1 MSTTESLSPLDA
13 TFLELEDADP
23 TAHMH
28 IGGVLVFDPLP
39 GGGTP
44 TLTRVRRHL
53 ERRLGALPRYRQ
65 RLSRRTTGGLR
76 WPEWEPDD
84 GFDIAAHVTRAALP
98 RPGGERELLAWAA
111 DFWSHRLDRARP
123 LWRVVLLEGLAGGR
137 WALVTKTHH
146 CLVDGVGSIDAG
158 TVLLDAEPK
167 PGPWKPA
174 TRMHPAQAGGSANAL
189 RRLAGLPM
197 AAAEATAGAVRH
209 PRRAAE
215 ALDAARA
222 MLELLIRE
230 ELVAAPRTSV
240 NVQLSEH
247 RRLAVTEVPLEEI
260 KSIKRTLG
268 GTVNDVILSLVTAG
282 LRELL
287 VERGEVPPAA
297 GLRAMVPVNVRAAAE
312 HLELGNRITSL
323 FVHLPVAVGEPSARY
338 RQVRAQTMK
347 LKASHQAAGGKLLVD
362 LAGLAPP
369 ALHSLVAQSLFATR
383 LFNVTVTNVP
393 GSPTTLYAFGSP
405 LRRVIPLVPLAAV
418 HAVAVAALSYD
429 GTVFICVHADRDAVP
444 DAHRVVEGIQAEL
457 DALGLVAERAAAV
470 AAREAALARQPAHG

>member
-1 MSTTESLSPLDA
+1 MGEQLSMLD
-13 TFLELEDADP
+13 TMFLELEQFDES
-23 TAHMH
+23 AHMH
-28 IGGVLVFDPLP
+28 IGAALIFEPVP

-44 TLTRVRRHL
+44 TLEALRDRMASRIGL
-53 ERRLGALPRYRQ
+53 LPRFAQ
-65 RLSRRTTGGLR
+65 RLSGTHAGPLTWLT
-76 WPEWEPDD
+76 WEADEA
-84 GFDIAAHVTRAALP
+84 FDVAAHLHRVTLP
-98 RPGGERELLAWAA
+98 APGGDAELREWLGE
-111 DFWSHRLDRARP
+111 FWSHRLDRHRP
-123 LWRVVLLEGLAGGR
+123 LWEMTLLDGLPDGR

-158 TVLLDAEPK
+158 TVLLDAEPT
-167 PGPWKPA
+167 PGPWKPP
-174 TRMHPAQAGGSANAL
+174 TRMHPAQVGASANSL
-189 RRLAGLPM
+189 RRLAGMPV
-197 AAAEATAGAVRH
+197 AAAEATAGVVRH

-222 MLELLIRE
+222 ALELLIRE
-230 ELVAAPRTSV
+230 EFVAAPRTSV

-247 RRLAVTEVPLEEI
+247 RRLAVTEVALQDI
-260 KSIKRTLG
+260 KAIKRALG
-268 GTVNDVILSLVTAG
+268 GTVNDVVLSLVTAG

-287 VERGEVPPAA
+287 LKRGEVPPAA

-323 FVHLPVAVGEPSARY
+323 FVHLPVAVSEPSARY

-369 ALHSLVAQSLFATR
+369 GLHSIVARSLFATR

-393 GSPTTLYAFGSP
+393 GSETTLYAFGAP
-405 LRRVIPLVPLAAV
+405 LRRVVPLVPLAAE

-429 GTVFICVHADRDAVP
+429 GTVFFCVHADRDAAP
-444 DAHRVVEGIQAEL
+444 DAYRVVEGIEAEL
-457 DALGLVAERAAAV
+457 DALGLVAEKAAAA
-470 AAREAALARQPAHG
+470 AAREAALARQAARG

>member
-1 MSTTESLSPLDA
+1 MSATEPLSPLDA

-28 IGGVLVFDPLP
+28 IGGVLVFDALP
-39 GGGTP
+39 DGGTP

-53 ERRLGALPRYRQ
+53 ERRLEALPRYRQ

-76 WPEWEPDD
+76 WPEWEADD
-84 GFDIAAHVTRAALP
+84 RFDITAHVTRAALP

-158 TVLLDAEPK
+158 TVLLDAERK
-167 PGPWKPA
+167 PGPWKPP
-174 TRMHPAQAGGSANAL
+174 TQMHPAQVGSANAL

-215 ALDAARA
+215 ALDSARA
-222 MLELLIRE
+222 MLELLLRE

-247 RRLAVTEVPLEEI
+247 RRLAATEVPLQEI
-260 KSIKRTLG
+260 KAIKRALG

-282 LRELL
+282 LRHLL
-287 VERGEVPPAA
+287 VERGEAPPSA
-297 GLRAMVPVNVRAAAE
+297 GLRAMVPVDVREAAE

-323 FVHLPVAVGEPSARY
+323 FVHLPVAVGEPRARY

-369 ALHSLVAQSLFATR
+369 GLHSVVAQSLFATR

-393 GSPTTLYAFGSP
+393 GSETTLYAFGAP
-405 LRRVIPLVPLAAV
+405 LRRVVPLVPLAAE

-429 GTVFICVHADRDAVP
+429 GTVFFCVHADRDAAP
-444 DAHRVVEGIQAEL
+444 DAHRVVEGIEAEL
-457 DALGLVAERAAAV
+457 DALGVVAARAAAA

>member
-1 MSTTESLSPLDA
+1 M
-13 TFLELEDADP
+13 
-23 TAHMH
+23 
-28 IGGVLVFDPLP
+28 
-39 GGGTP
+39 
-44 TLTRVRRHL
+44 RRHL
-53 ERRLGALPRYRQ
+53 ERRLEALPRYRQ

-123 LWRVVLLEGLAGGR
+123 LWRAVLLEGLAGGPLGAR
-137 WALVTKTHH
+137 DQDPPLPR
-146 CLVDGVGSIDAG
+146 GRRR
-158 TVLLDAEPK
+158 LDRRGHGAARRRAEARP
-167 PGPWKPA
+167 PWKAADPDA
-174 TRMHPAQAGGSANAL
+174 SRAAAGSANSCVAWPAMPS
-189 RRLAGLPM
+189 RRRRRPRGRFAIRDAP
-197 AAAEATAGAVRH
+197 
-209 PRRAAE
+209 PRRSTP
-215 ALDAARA
+215 RA
-222 MLELLIRE
+222 QCSSCSIRD
-230 ELVAAPRTSV
+230 ELVAAPRTSI

-260 KSIKRTLG
+260 KAIKRALG

-287 VERGEVPPAA
+287 VERGESRPP
-297 GLRAMVPVNVRAAAE
+297 RACARWC
-312 HLELGNRITSL
+312 RSTS
-323 FVHLPVAVGEPSARY
+323 VQRPSTSSSGTASPRCSSISGRGGEPSARY
-338 RQVRAQTMK
+338 RRVRAQTMK

-369 ALHSLVAQSLFATR
+369 GAAQRASPESLFATR

-393 GSPTTLYAFGSP
+393 GSQTTLYAFGSP
-405 LRRVIPLVPLAAV
+405 LRRVIPLVPLAAE

-429 GTVFICVHADRDAVP
+429 GTVFFCVHADRDAAP